1 MSYIFKFVFVFCSKF
16 AQIQFIDHSLG
27 PIGVQVK
34 LTVWHSICHTQV
46 NKSHR
51 FKGYTA
57 FKIFQSLTLPINR
70 STWILVHAI
79 LKFLSSSPSE
89 N

>member
-1 MSYIFKFVFVFCSKF
+1 MSYIFKFVFKKSVIKNIIRKFLRINYICSKF

-51 FKGYTA
+51 FKGHTA
-57 FKIFQSLTLPINR
+57 FKIFQSLTLHVFSYTI
-70 STWILVHAI
+70 H
-79 LKFLSSSPSE
+79 
-89 N
+89 